1 MSALEVRLVVV
12 DFAHRVNDRCSV
24 MRHCS
29 AYFTR
34 VNKTTQVPAI
44 YICQND
50 YSLFKNEAAVN
61 LLRYSSAA
69 SILPDLHDQ
78 EMPMTGTGG
87 VVLYVIQLQ

>member
-12 DFAHRVNDRCSV
+12 DFARGINDRCSV
-24 MRHCS
+24 VRHCT
-29 AYFTR
+29 AYFTS

-44 YICQND
+44 YICQNN
-50 YSLFKNEAAVN
+50 YRLFNNEATVN

-69 SILPDLHDQ
+69 SILPDFHDQ
-78 EMPMTGTGG
+78 EMPMTVTGG